1 MNIDVDDEFA
11 ELLAELSSEVNDSVC
26 TFCIHLWREGS
37 VNGILV
43 LCVVSIHG
51 GKRVKMVYMCYV

>member
-51 GKRVKMVYMCYV
+51 GK